1 MTKPLYNK
9 LIATINNIKK
19 SIQIQN
25 NSDTISQLTRNEILD
40 TLNLFTI
47 KLDKNFIVSFEDTQD
62 MLGQLWNVLD
72 EAEIQELEESLDK
85 LEYEKA
91 KEHLSVIK
99 QKLMKG

>member
-1 MTKPLYNK
+1 
-9 LIATINNIKK
+9 
-19 SIQIQN
+19 
-25 NSDTISQLTRNEILD
+25 
-40 TLNLFTI
+40 
-47 KLDKNFIVSFEDTQD
+47 